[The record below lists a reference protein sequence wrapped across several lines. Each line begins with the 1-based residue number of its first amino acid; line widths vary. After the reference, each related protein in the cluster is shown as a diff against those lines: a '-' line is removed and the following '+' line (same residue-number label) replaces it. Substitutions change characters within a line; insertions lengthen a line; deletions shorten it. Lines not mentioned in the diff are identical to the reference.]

1 MTRPVRKLSGC
12 VNTIRRRRRRS
23 WMRGMKAIRRVASL
37 GRGPM
42 WISRTAFEKLIVD
55 RHTAEGRAHAL
66 DLQVQSQKSTMDW
79 MAMRLT
85 QSEHERAQ
93 LIHNYTG
100 VKITVPSIE
109 PAPHP

>member
-1 MTRPVRKLSGC
+1 
-12 VNTIRRRRRRS
+12 
-23 WMRGMKAIRRVASL
+23 
-37 GRGPM
+37 M
-42 WISRTAFEKLIVD
+42 WISRTAFENLVEA
-55 RHTAEGRAHAL
+55 RAEAVGRAHAM
-66 DLQVQSQKSTMDW
+66 DLQVQSQKATMDW

-109 PAPHP
+109 QVGIVENGQPSPAPARRGRRRRDRRPRARPAPAASPHPARRARG